1 MNTWFEASPGR
12 GCFFLLASELLVGG
26 RLMGLWWSWRWWNTN
41 GTEVLH
47 SLKYLRWK
55 LQMDRF
61 KIIVGYHLPFQVPYF
76 SQRLKKIHSKRMS
89 PGNGKNIMWL
99 QIHPCRVQ
107 VNIHPSPSEKL
118 TAKRP
123 VKINQ
128 RLEDEQSSNFGG
140 KQVGPIFRFFSL
152 WIVSFRGF

>member
-12 GCFFLLASELLVGG
+12 FFLLASDLLVGG

-55 LQMDRF
+55 LQMDSWTDSRSLLDIIALF
-61 KIIVGYHLPFQVPYF
+61 KFHISLKD
-76 SQRLKKIHSKRMS
+76 SKKIHSKSMS

-123 VKINQ
+123 LKIQQ
-128 RLEDEQSSNFGG
+128 RLEDEQSSF
-140 KQVGPIFRFFSL
+140 QVGPIFSGFFSPS
-152 WIVSFRGF
+152 IVSFRFL